1 MTYISGQNLPRVH
14 PLTEESHRESL
25 HQHSCCSSP
34 YQSFQTR
41 RHLVPPLKR
50 AQESPSTEKAHMT
63 PSLAVW
69 QHHKT
74 PFNIAPLPHLD
85 GPDFVGWHQRNDPI
99 KQFNP
104 LTANREALTKSVLF
118 SIFPSFFILISQ
130 IFVIVDHRRDLI
142 RNSVPAE
149 PQRSHDS
156 WPQGCAFYNESID
169 QTLKQKQRVAS
180 ARNHGRI

>member
-1 MTYISGQNLPRVH
+1 MTYILSQVH

-25 HQHSCCSSP
+25 HQRSCCSSP

-41 RHLVPPLKR
+41 RHLFPSLKR
-50 AQESPSTEKAHMT
+50 AQESPSTTEKAHMT
-63 PSLAVW
+63 PLPLAVW

-85 GPDFVGWHQRNDPI
+85 GPDSDWWHQRNDPI

-104 LTANREALTKSVLF
+104 LTAARSTYGVGFIFNFSLF
-118 SIFPSFFILISQ
+118 LFLIPQ
-130 IFVIVDHRRDLI
+130 IFLIADHRRDLI

-169 QTLKQKQRVAS
+169 QSLKKETK
-180 ARNHGRI
+180 HKGG